1 MAAKP
6 RPKSLPV
13 LTFEQIEQ
21 TDDLK
26 PETVEVPEWGGSV
39 VVKGASKEVYDAWLT
54 MESPADGYFLLSKT
68 LIEPAITEAQ
78 AEVMKKKSA
87 AAMSRVEAA
96 ILRLSSAQGAE
107 RRFLAG
113 DSGE

>member
-13 LTFEQIEQ
+13 LTFEQIEA

-54 MESPADGYFLLSKT
+54 MESPADGYYLLSQT
-68 LIEPAITEAQ
+68 VIEPSITEEQ
-78 AEVMKKKSA
+78 AAALKKKSA
-87 AAMSRVEAA
+87 AAMSRIESAV
-96 ILRLSSAQGAE
+96 LRLSSAQGAE